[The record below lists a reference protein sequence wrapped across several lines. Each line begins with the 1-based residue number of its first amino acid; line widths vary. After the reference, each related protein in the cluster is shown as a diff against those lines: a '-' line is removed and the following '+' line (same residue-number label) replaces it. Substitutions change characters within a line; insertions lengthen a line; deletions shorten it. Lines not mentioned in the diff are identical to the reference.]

1 MVQFHLPLQLKII
14 MEEEKIKNYLKEH
27 LRIDVYNHYENYR
40 VYLGVRILIDDEEID
55 ASVNY
60 DIEL

>member
-1 MVQFHLPLQLKII
+1 

-27 LRIDVYNHYENYR
+27 LRIDVYNQYENYR
-40 VYLGVRILIDDEEID
+40 VYLGVRILLDEEEID

>member
-1 MVQFHLPLQLKII
+1 MNQ
-14 MEEEKIKNYLKEH
+14 EEIKNYLKEH

-40 VYLGVRILIDDEEID
+40 VYLGVRILLDEEEID